1 MIAAGQIDHPGWGQ
15 PVSLSQAFIRRQA
28 VWKWML
34 EKCMKFCELKLSKA
48 AFLTGLYCEYMCEWM
63 SVCVSAWETARL
75 HIWNQCFNP
84 VRKPVHESH
93 MIHVCWVPLE
103 ERRFRNKVFWLK
115 TLFVRQTVELAQ
127 TGGRPQWPMAQ
138 VKIVAFKPEMSKI
151 LVLT

>member
-28 VWKWML
+28 YRKWML
-34 EKCMKFCELKLSKA
+34 EKCMKFCKLKLSKA

-63 SVCVSAWETARL
+63 TVCVSAWKPTRL

-84 VRKPVHESH
+84 VKKPVHESH
-93 MIHVCWVPLE
+93 MIHVCWFPLE
-103 ERRFRNKVFWLK
+103 EGRFRNKVFWLK
-115 TLFVRQTVELAQ
+115 ALFVRQTVELAQ
-127 TGGRPQWPMAQ
+127 MGGWPQWPVAQ
-138 VKIVAFKPEMSKI
+138 VEIVASKPEMLEI